1 MRLLDREPRAFSSTP
16 STFVPTRITQA
27 SNFSF
32 ESRGAWSDVMATAS
46 MPNWRKHSESKTR
59 VGSCRSTSAAR
70 AENFLEEDKGIREFP
85 KGVLPLR
92 IWVACWGSGRCS
104 RSRNISEKV
113 ESSQLLQPRRNP
125 ILARDASDINR
136 ALGQW
141 GTQRCYYPG

>member
-1 MRLLDREPRAFSSTP
+1 MRLLERDPRAFSSTP
-16 STFVPTRITQA
+16 STLVPTRITHA

-32 ESRGAWSDVMATAS
+32 ESRGAWSDVIATAS

-70 AENFLEEDKGIREFP
+70 TENFLEEDKGIREFP

-92 IWVACWGSGRCS
+92 IWVAC

-141 GTQRCYYPG
+141 GTQRCY